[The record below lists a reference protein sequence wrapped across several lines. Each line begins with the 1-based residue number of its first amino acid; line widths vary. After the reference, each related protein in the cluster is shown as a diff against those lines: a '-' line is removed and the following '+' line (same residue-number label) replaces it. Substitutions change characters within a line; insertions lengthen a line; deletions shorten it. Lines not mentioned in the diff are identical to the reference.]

1 MSKNAV
7 YIIIIVVC
15 LLGAGFVAYKYIFS
29 GGSGGI
35 SGIPEG
41 QMVWVKCN
49 NPDCKAEYQ
58 MSKRKYYEEVE
69 KRFNPLVQTTPAITC
84 EKCGQESLYEAIK
97 CSNPECGIIFFK
109 GVVRGD
115 IEDRCPECG
124 HSAIEDSRKARLA
137 ERGQ

>member
-15 LLGAGFVAYKYIFS
+15 LLVAGFVTYKYVFSDSS
-29 GGSGGI
+29 GGLS
-35 SGIPEG
+35 SIPEG

-49 NPDCKAEYQ
+49 NPACKAEYQ
-58 MSKRKYYEEVE
+58 MSKRKYHEEVE
-69 KRFNPLVQTTPAITC
+69 KRFNPLVQTTSPITC

-115 IEDRCPECG
+115 IEDRCPKCK

-137 ERGQ
+137 ERQ